1 MSRSQLQVLHR
12 LGSARNASRVLKD
25 MSDYVTYFLDGE
37 AVYYLTKAGREAV
50 GAVKVRKKSLQA
62 RHFVMRNQ
70 MYIALGCPSSWI
82 NEAKLSVAGH
92 VTIIADAL
100 FKRGEQFNVVEVDNT
115 QRMSE
120 NRAKIAKYRKLLE
133 LGVFKEPPIFYWIT
147 KTEYR
152 RKQLLKLCEGLNVKV
167 YTVNDLK

>member
-1 MSRSQLQVLHR
+1 MQILHG

-25 MSDYVTYFLDGE
+25 MSDYVSYFLDGE

-50 GAVKVRKKSLQA
+50 GATKVRKKSLQA

-82 NEAKLSVAGH
+82 NEAKLSVAGQA
-92 VTIIADAL
+92 TIIADAL
-100 FKRGEQFNVVEVDNT
+100 FKHGEQFNVVEVDNT
-115 QRMSE
+115 QKMSE
-120 NRAKIAKYRKLLE
+120 NRSKITKYRKLLE
-133 LGVFKEPPIFYWIT
+133 LGVFKEPPVFYWIT

-152 RKQLLKLCEGLNVKV
+152 RKQLQKMCDGLNAMI